1 MKKPSNAM
9 SLKALVKNIAKEK
22 NISAQ
27 LVLQN
32 YVLERLLVRIS
43 KSEYK
48 HNFILKGGLL
58 ISSMIGLDTRTT
70 MDMDTTI
77 KGLPLTEQ
85 KINEIFTEICN
96 INADDN
102 LSFEINR
109 MEEIR
114 ENDEYGGIRVYFK
127 AVYLPLK
134 VPFSVD
140 ITTGDSITPREIKYL
155 FKLMF
160 NEGHIEV
167 LSYNS
172 ETILAEKIET
182 IISRGIA
189 NRRIRD
195 YYDIYILWKF
205 YSSEIDLNNLQQAF
219 KNTAT
224 KRGSFELIKNYREIL
239 NSVKHDRIIEALWES
254 YSEDY
259 AYAKGIT
266 YNDIF
271 IVLEKITSKILGS

>member
-1 MKKPSNAM
+1 MKKPGNAM
-9 SLKALVKNIAKEK
+9 SLKALVKNIAKDK
-22 NISAQ
+22 NISSQ

-48 HNFILKGGLL
+48 YNFILKGGLL

-77 KGLPLTEQ
+77 KGLALTEQ
-85 KINEIFTEICN
+85 RINKIFTEICN
-96 INADDN
+96 IDADDN

-109 MEEIR
+109 MEKIR
-114 ENDEYGGIRVYFK
+114 ETDEYGGIRVYFK

-140 ITTGDSITPREIKYL
+140 ITTGDSITPSEITHS

-160 NEGHIEV
+160 NEGYIEV

-182 IISRGIA
+182 IISRSIA

-205 YSSEIDLNNLQQAF
+205 YSSEIDMNILYKAI
-219 KNTAT
+219 KNTST
-224 KRGSFELIKNYREIL
+224 KRGSFELIKNYKEIL
-239 NSVKHDRIIEALWES
+239 DSIKNDRTIEKLWES
-254 YSEDY
+254 YRKDY
-259 AYAKGIT
+259 AYAKEIT

-271 IVLEKITSKILGS
+271 IVLDEITSIIL